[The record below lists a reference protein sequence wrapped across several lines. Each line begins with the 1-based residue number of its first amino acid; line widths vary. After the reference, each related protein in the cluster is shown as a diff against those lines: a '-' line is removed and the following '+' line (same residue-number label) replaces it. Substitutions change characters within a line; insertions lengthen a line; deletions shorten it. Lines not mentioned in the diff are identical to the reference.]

1 MTTAARGSV
10 ASRETWGA
18 PLPPL
23 AELVA
28 ALADLEGDVD
38 AVSLDETGLDEIR
51 VGLAVELVVGG
62 GEDARVRGSTPTQ
75 WTETTVMPVFHR
87 LRLRIGR
94 TTDA

>member
-1 MTTAARGSV
+1 MTMASPGSV
-10 ASRETWGA
+10 PSRETWGA

-28 ALADLEGDVD
+28 ALADLEGDV
-38 AVSLDETGLDEIR
+38 ETGLDEIR

-62 GEDARVRGSTPTQ
+62 GEDSRVRGSTPTQ